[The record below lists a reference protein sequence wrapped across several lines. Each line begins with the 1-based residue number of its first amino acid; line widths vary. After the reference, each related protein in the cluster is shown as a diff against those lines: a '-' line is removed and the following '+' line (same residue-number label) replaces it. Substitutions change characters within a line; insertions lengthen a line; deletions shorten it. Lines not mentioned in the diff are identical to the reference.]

1 MSQQD
6 KVFEQILFIDDV
18 KKYPPKVKSPFLM
31 GSQQAATKT
40 IQDYFLGKQFQSQG
54 DGSARIAGRFQPL
67 LIGPSGSGKS
77 HVIRQTAKSLRVPFF
92 HVNLSDW
99 IVRGAY
105 SKPYTLDVIAG
116 FVRDHESGII
126 LLDEVDK
133 LRADFV
139 STQGWWQSIATETF
153 ALLDGTTVLN
163 SLGWDEQTID
173 GLKKHLIVGAGAW
186 QEVLSE
192 NVRSVG
198 FGEQNQPSLKER
210 IEKSRQIPFEILAR
224 FSPNPIE
231 ITTPTRDDFICG
243 FAAIFEDAGRSFP
256 YQKLEELA
264 DRAVTQGRGARSLE
278 HFATQMAI
286 RDAKKLDRKTL
297 LPTINSRSAPRKSS
311 VQRAEENKIIV
322 KKLAKTADRLAE
334 SAIVLAAELCRHG
347 EHNQHINR
355 HPDATFCESLELLA
369 EDFLKLFRCDN
380 LETRREIEPRI
391 TDYLEGTTWK
401 IRQDRE
407 KYDQVLSEKSADFV
421 FQAKL
426 WQAGYNQ
433 FSAL

>member
-6 KVFEQILFIDDV
+6 KVFEQILFTDNV
-18 KKYPPKVKSPFLM
+18 KNYPPKVKPPFLM

-40 IQDYFLGKQFQSQG
+40 IQDYFLGKQLQSQG
-54 DGSARIAGRFQPL
+54 DGSVRIAGRFQPL

-77 HVIRQTAKSLRVPFF
+77 HVIRQTAKSLGVPFF

-105 SKPYTLDVIAG
+105 SKPYTLDTIAG

-133 LRADFV
+133 LRTDFV
-139 STQGWWQSIATETF
+139 ATQGWWQSIATETF
-153 ALLDGTTVLN
+153 ALLDGTTVLS

-192 NVRSVG
+192 NARTVG
-198 FGEQNQPSLKER
+198 FGEQKLPLLRER
-210 IEKSRQIPFEILAR
+210 IEKSAQIPYEVLAR

-231 ITTPTRDDFICG
+231 ITMPTRDDFICG
-243 FAAIFEDAGRSFP
+243 FAAIFADADRSLP
-256 YQKLEELA
+256 HQKLEELA
-264 DRAVTQGRGARSLE
+264 DRAVAQGRGARSLE

-286 RDAKKLDRKTL
+286 RDAKKLDRKAL
-297 LPTINSRSAPRKSS
+297 LPAINSRSAPRKSS
-311 VQRAEENKIIV
+311 IQRAEENKIIV

-334 SAIVLAAELCRHG
+334 SAIVLGAELCRHG
-347 EHNQHINR
+347 ELNQHINR
-355 HPDATFCESLELLA
+355 HPDATFCESLELMA
-369 EDFLKLFRCDN
+369 EDFLEIFRCN
-380 LETRREIEPRI
+380 SLETRREIECRI
-391 TDYLEGTTWK
+391 IDYLEDTIWK
-401 IRQDRE
+401 IHQDRE
-407 KYDQVLSEKSADFV
+407 KYDKVLSEKAADFV

-433 FSAL
+433 FISL